1 MHACD
6 EDLDSGEC
14 IIVFILLIFTAPKW
28 FRKLSQV
35 HTLTMHTAFERKDNE
50 SPAGVTA
57 LCIAR

>member
-1 MHACD
+1 M
-6 EDLDSGEC
+6 
-14 IIVFILLIFTAPKW
+14 FILFYFFITAPKW